1 VIHWVSADTAVVAE
15 IREYDRLFAEADPSK
30 ADDFASVLNS
40 NSLVVKQAYAEASLA
55 TADNENSYQFE
66 RLGYFVADRVDHT
79 ADRPVFNKVIGLRDS
94 WGDHG

>member
-1 VIHWVSADTAVVAE
+1 
-15 IREYDRLFAEADPSK
+15 
-30 ADDFASVLNS
+30 
-40 NSLVVKQAYAEASLA
+40 LA

-79 ADRPVFNKVIGLRDS
+79 ADRLVFNKVIGLRDS